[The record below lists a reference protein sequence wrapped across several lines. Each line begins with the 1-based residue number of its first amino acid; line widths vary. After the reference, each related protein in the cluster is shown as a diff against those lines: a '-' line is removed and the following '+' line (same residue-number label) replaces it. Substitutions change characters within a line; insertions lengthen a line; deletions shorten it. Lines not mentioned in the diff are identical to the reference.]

1 MTDHAGAIIPSIVVT
16 SEACRGGMHRGGTC
30 KFSVMTPV
38 KRLIA
43 GGEGHLQTPPAI
55 ESCMEGKE
63 IINKYDPIVN
73 TLMCEDTIFINTVPL
88 SVSFSKLFLMTA
100 MHL

>member
-1 MTDHAGAIIPSIVVT
+1 MTDHGAAIIPSIVVT
-16 SEACRGGMHRGGTC
+16 SEACRSGMHRGGTC

-55 ESCMEGKE
+55 ESCMEEKVT
-63 IINKYDPIVN
+63 DTTVN
-73 TLMCEDTIFINTVPL
+73 ILMYEFTIFCNMVP
-88 SVSFSKLFLMTA
+88 
-100 MHL
+100 